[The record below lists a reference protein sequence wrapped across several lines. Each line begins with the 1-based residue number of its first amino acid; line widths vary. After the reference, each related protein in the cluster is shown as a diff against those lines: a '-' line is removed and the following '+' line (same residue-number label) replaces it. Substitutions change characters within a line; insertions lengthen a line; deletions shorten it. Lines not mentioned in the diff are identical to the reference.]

1 MIPRLF
7 GALAL
12 VSLALFPKAVQAQGT
27 VCDAALLRAADAY
40 QVGDFDRVRTLLAPC
55 ITTAATYSDDRKRD
69 DALALL
75 ASALLAQDSVAQAQR
90 YVTQLLAISPDFQ
103 PRSDDLLAFRRMVEA
118 VRRLARQSSVSSVS
132 KVEEDPYEAPATVLL
147 LTAEDIRARGYLD
160 LEQLLHDLPGFDISR
175 ANGILYSNIY
185 QRGYRSNNTN
195 RMLLLVDGIEE
206 NDLWGNIAYL
216 SRQYPLSNIQSV
228 EVVYGPA
235 STMYGSNAFTGVI
248 SIRTRAPEAAFG
260 ESQNVAVQAE
270 VTGGSW
276 RTHSADATVAFR
288 FPKHDVS
295 LSVTG
300 RYFRSDEAD
309 FGAAT
314 GHDFA
319 AFNLT
324 DGYPS
329 HRYTTT
335 VRDHYYS
342 RLQLRDSAALA
353 QWIGAPP
360 TGSGAYY
367 TVERDTA
374 GQPLAI
380 VPTEAGIAR
389 ALALDNALRTA
400 TDYADFTRTYASAV
414 RLQVGAWQLGWQYWQ
429 KEEGLGVW
437 FNEVRQAT
445 SNEGQLWSPTSS
457 FFYVRHDKA
466 LTPRFTLTN
475 FTRYKVHSYLDNNR
489 LVGFNGY
496 ASGAL
501 GLADLLAETPATWS
515 SSALTTRSS
524 QMRHETR
531 AVYRH
536 SDRLSV
542 FGGVELRYS
551 AIQDNYASGT
561 AAEGNANP
569 GEHFYSTEL
578 GVFAQLRY
586 QRDDLTL
593 TGGMRLDYKDVLGE
607 VGYSVPLQG
616 YAPQL
621 NHRLAAVYHPGRY
634 VFKAIFATAFKEAT
648 NFDKYSTV
656 AGQRDLSNPS
666 LRPESAQN
674 LEISARRFWSSS
686 QRTGI
691 EVVGYATYYSDII
704 ASVRLSANGGFT
716 NRFDNIG
723 QRRVWGVQATTDY
736 AWRWGN
742 GHRLMTYGNYTFTL
756 PLDRGDTLI
765 ATDGA
770 ILVDAAGLP
779 VTEARVA
786 DIARHQLN
794 AGLRYQWRD
803 GLTLHFRTNVVG
815 RRPTGAGTLVVN
827 NRATFEPY
835 AVCHGAISYTLP
847 GLGLTLQLV
856 AHNVFNLA
864 YHSPGVREADD
875 QRFSS
880 VLPQNPRNVHLRL
893 RWAL

>member
-1 MIPRLF
+1 MIQRLL
-7 GALAL
+7 GALA
-12 VSLALFPKAVQAQGT
+12 VASMALLPMAVHAQGT
-27 VCDAALLRAADAY
+27 VCDAALLKAADAY
-40 QVGDFDRVRTLLAPC
+40 QVGDFDRVRTLLRSC
-55 ITTAATYSDDRKRD
+55 TTSAATYSDDRKRD

-75 ASALLAQDSVAQAQR
+75 ASALLAQDSVTQAQT
-90 YVTQLLAISPDFQ
+90 YVTQLLDANPDFQ

-118 VRRLARQSSVSSVS
+118 VRGLARASSVSSVS
-132 KVEEDPYEAPATVLL
+132 KVEENQYEAPATVLL
-147 LTAEDIRARGYLD
+147 LTAEDLRARGYLD

-195 RMLLLVDGIEE
+195 RMLLLVDGVEE

-216 SRQYPLSNIQSV
+216 SRQYPMSNIESV

-276 RTHSADATVAFR
+276 RTHSADATVSFR

-309 FGAAT
+309 FGAAA

-319 AFNLT
+319 AFAL
-324 DGYPS
+324 DEGYPS
-329 HRYTTT
+329 SRYATT
-335 VRDHYYS
+335 VRDHYYN
-342 RLQLRDSAALA
+342 RLQVRDSAAVA
-353 QWIGAPP
+353 QLLSAPP
-360 TGSGAYY
+360 GGSAYY
-367 TVERDTA
+367 EVERDTA

-429 KEEGLGVW
+429 KEEGVGVW

-457 FFYVRHDKA
+457 FFYIRHDKA

-475 FTRYKVHSYLDNNR
+475 FTRYKIHSYLDNNR

-496 ASGAL
+496 ASGGL
-501 GLADLLAETPATWS
+501 GLADLLTETPATWS
-515 SSALTTRSS
+515 STALTTRSS

-561 AAEGNANP
+561 ASEGNANP

-586 QRDDLTL
+586 QRNDLTL
-593 TGGMRLDYKDVLGE
+593 TGGLRLDYKDILGE

-621 NHRLAAVYHPGRY
+621 NQRLAAVYHPGRY
-634 VFKAIFATAFKEAT
+634 VFKAIYATAFKEAT
-648 NFDKYSTV
+648 HFDKYSTV
-656 AGQRDLSNPS
+656 AGQRDISNPN
-666 LRPESAQN
+666 LRPENAQN
-674 LEISARRFWSSS
+674 IEVSMRRFWSSS
-686 QRTGI
+686 RRTGL

-704 ASVRLSANGGFT
+704 ASVRLSANGSFT

-723 QRRVWGVQATTDY
+723 QRRVWGVQATSDY
-736 AWRWGN
+736 DWSWGN
-742 GHRLMTYGNYTFTL
+742 GHRVMAYGNYTFTL

-770 ILVDAAGLP
+770 ILLDDGGLP
-779 VTEARVA
+779 ITEVRVA
-786 DIARHQLN
+786 DMARHQVN
-794 AGLRYQWRD
+794 AGLRYHWRD
-803 GLTLHFRTNVVG
+803 RFTLHFRTNVVG

-827 NRATFEPY
+827 NHATFEPY
-835 AVCHGAISYTLP
+835 AVCYGAASYTLP
-847 GLGLTLQLV
+847 ALGLTLQLV
-856 AHNVFNLA
+856 VNNAFDLD

-893 RWAL
+893 RWSL